1 MVTESNWS
9 CSAGMTQKKRTQ
21 QGLLTI
27 QPLQKDPVLFND
39 SIFENVANGLQSKVK
54 SNLTLGQLA
63 ALVEQ
68 ACKDA
73 NIHDFISQLPNGCE
87 TVVGE
92 RGSNISGGEK
102 QRIAIAR
109 AIISNP
115 RILLLDEATS
125 ALDAKSEK
133 VVQATL
139 DRLSVDRTTIVISHK
154 LSTIQKAD
162 KIILMKSGH
171 VVEEGTH
178 ETLCNLKGAYWHLVE
193 AQDLRFNHSQNSEL
207 FGSPQDDLNGANS
220 SQGVTNN
227 QVENPPGVKA
237 ESKISQ
243 AELEKEE
250 TWPPRMSLIKCIGV
264 ILKDLKHFRPLFVCG
279 VLACIVS
286 GGIYPSQSIV
296 FAKSVTVFQYHGD
309 ALSQHGTFWALMWF
323 VLALG
328 VCVAFGMMGS
338 IFSIIAAIVGHHY
351 RGAYFAAILSKEASF
366 FVEENHSAG
375 SLTAQLTSYTQ
386 QLENLMSTSLGLIF
400 VVFVNLVASCILSLL
415 ESWKLAL
422 VAIFGSLPVIILA
435 GYLHVQ
441 LQSSAQ
447 ARNKNL
453 FLESA
458 RYVSEVA
465 GAVKTI
471 SSLTMEEDVCK
482 KLEVKLE
489 GLMRKAYREA
499 VVSMALFAFSQS
511 ASLLGMALAFWYG
524 GHLLADQKINGFEL
538 FVIFLAIVSGG
549 EAAGSFFAQSNSIVH
564 ARGAANQIL
573 NMKEQATPMSETDA
587 VELPKS
593 QATDAIEFFNVSFH
607 YASRPEVTVLRNISF
622 KANYGQN
629 IAIAGP
635 SGSGKSTIIALLER
649 FYTPSQGSIS
659 FRNIPL
665 SSLDPKTYRSIA
677 SLVSQETCLY
687 QGSIRENPLLGT
699 ENDTDIP
706 AESIISACQD
716 ADIHDFITS
725 LPQGYTTKMGNKG
738 LLSLSGGQRQRIAI
752 ARALLRRP
760 AVLLLDEATS
770 ALDTHSELLVQK
782 ALSRAMEGRI
792 TITVAHRLSTVT
804 NADKI
809 LVLVHGEVVETG
821 THDQLLRMKGVYY
834 IQHVSDAVFFTVVSH
849 SVKPSESRV
858 EADILVVEDQSIYD
872 QIATSFS
879 LASGCKLVVSKY
891 PLFFCPFYFFILCLF
906 VFTPLQ
912 LLE

>member
-1 MVTESNWS
+1 
-9 CSAGMTQKKRTQ
+9 MTQKKRTQ

-511 ASLLGMALAFWYG
+511 ASLLG
-524 GHLLADQKINGFEL
+524 
-538 FVIFLAIVSGG
+538 
-549 EAAGSFFAQSNSIVH
+549 IVH

-879 LASGCKLVVSKY
+879 LASGY
-891 PLFFCPFYFFILCLF
+891 N
-906 VFTPLQ
+906 
-912 LLE
+912 